1 MTFLARSVFRKTL
14 HMAQALR
21 VIGSFRI
28 AALAAGPRL
37 PLWAVQERQ
46 PGDGVFQSSGVFLV
60 VQSSKGGRTRE
71 LGGAGII
78 EGNQGVGFYNM
89 SNRERNWEIDLS
101 GRGLEKNQSMG
112 VKTRN
117 WRTNQ

>member
-60 VQSSKGGRTRE
+60 VQSSKGGRTQGSRDYRGKP
-71 LGGAGII
+71 GG
-78 EGNQGVGFYNM
+78 GV
-89 SNRERNWEIDLS
+89 L
-101 GRGLEKNQSMG
+101 QH
-112 VKTRN
+112 V
-117 WRTNQ
+117 Q